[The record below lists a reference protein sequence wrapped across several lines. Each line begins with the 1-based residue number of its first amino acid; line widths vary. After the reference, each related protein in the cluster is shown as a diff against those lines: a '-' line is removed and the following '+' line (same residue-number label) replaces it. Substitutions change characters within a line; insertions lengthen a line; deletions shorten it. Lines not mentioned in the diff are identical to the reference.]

1 MSFRSCSTIPV
12 RTGRRCCRNSRLQLR
27 QRFASRRR
35 RSPKRPHGRISC
47 RPQLRQRNSRPSPP
61 RHLRGRR
68 RRSARNRADYPRSRT
83 RRSLHPAASAKTCSM
98 QRATCWDRSPR
109 TDPCRRR
116 SSKPCAEIF
125 HASINVAGS
134 RAFHANAKSRTQLVS
149 GLLFVSP
156 LPYGLF
162 GSCTVSIL
170 CGRRVR
176 VCFLRFDAF
185 DDCVVILHVENIE
198 LDQGPPSFPHSEN
211 VIQQQDIYP

>member
-1 MSFRSCSTIPV
+1 MRI
-12 RTGRRCCRNSRLQLR
+12 GHRCCRNSRPRLQLR

-35 RSPKRPHGRISC
+35 RSPKRPHGRMSG
-47 RPQLRQRNSRPSPP
+47 RPQLRQRNSRPRPP

-68 RRSARNRADYPRSRT
+68 RKSARSRADYPRSRT
-83 RRSLHPAASAKTCSM
+83 RRSLHPAASAKACSVP
-98 QRATCWDRSPR
+98 RATCWDNSPR
-109 TDPCRRR
+109 TAPCRRR

-134 RAFHANAKSRTQLVS
+134 RVFHANAKSRTQPAS
-149 GLLFVSP
+149 GFLFVSP

-170 CGRRVR
+170 CGRRIR
-176 VCFLRFDAF
+176 VCFLRFDSF

-198 LDQGPPSFPHSEN
+198 LDQGPPRFPHSEN

>member
-1 MSFRSCSTIPV
+1 M
-12 RTGRRCCRNSRLQLR
+12 RTGRRCCRNSRPRPQLR

-35 RSPKRPHGRISC
+35 RSPKRPHGRMSC

-61 RHLRGRR
+61 RHLCGRR
-68 RRSARNRADYPRSRT
+68 RRAARNRADYPRSRT
-83 RRSLHPAASAKTCSM
+83 RRSPHLAASAKACSGP
-98 QRATCWDRSPR
+98 RATCWDRSPR
-109 TDPCRRR
+109 TVPCRKR

-125 HASINVAGS
+125 RASINVAGS
-134 RAFHANAKSRTQLVS
+134 RAFHANAKSRTQLAS

-176 VCFLRFDAF
+176 VCFLRFDSF

-198 LDQGPPSFPHSEN
+198 LDQGPPRFPHSEN